1 MSIAEFIRESVL
13 RPRLQQTGCLVVYD
27 AEERYRDVCLSL
39 SSNELCVVDAS
50 TSSIESREQALAT
63 LRELGRPGT
72 SLQGLLV
79 YVPATA
85 PRTEDDKQGDP
96 FAIYAEAGAM
106 FPQDDG
112 DEYLSLCLRAKP
124 DHAAEIRKVFDTT
137 TGGPSF
143 AVIDAIGGGVD
154 WPQLRASLNAESS
167 REILRALLAP
177 TVHQRDALASQA
189 GWQQEAREF
198 LRASIGLDLKTRSKS
213 WSAIADELW
222 RYVLF
227 SEFAFDLP
235 VPLPEALQGVPHAP
249 DAARSV
255 IEDVC
260 TQLRT
265 DPIGR
270 ADYIERAQAIE
281 KDLHLEELC
290 EGFDDLGT
298 RDTFPFEERS
308 LMQAAIRGVA
318 TGDLDVTRRML
329 STREGSV
336 WAGSGESQAQW
347 ELVRAGMSLVEACE
361 DLERQLPT
369 NVRTQSDLIAFYLS
383 SLREA
388 DRLQR
393 EFEQAASDLLDPY
406 GLMQEVIEQAR
417 ARYRKLIEAVQGAFV
432 KHLDASGW
440 PPTGL
445 HANADTF
452 DRLVAE
458 PLKDDG
464 HKVAYIMVDAL
475 RYELGVAL
483 QKMLSED
490 GPAELEAA
498 YAQLPSV
505 TAVGMASLLPG
516 ARADLNLRQSN
527 GSLTPFLGESSVVNV
542 KQRMGYL
549 AQRYGD
555 RFAEL
560 TLTDFLRS
568 KTKVAGSVDLLVL
581 RSTEIDQH
589 LETNPETTL
598 TLIPSTLRSIRAAV
612 HKLRGLGFQEAVVV
626 TDHGFFLNA
635 SSGAGD
641 VGVKP
646 QGNWPVNAHDRL
658 LLGDGTPDVH
668 NSVMSAEKL
677 GVNGEFAQVALPRG
691 MVSYRSG
698 HLYFHGGASL
708 QEAVVP
714 ILVANLGGS
723 DTKEA
728 RHIVIEIAY
737 KNGATR
743 VTTRVPVIDVVLT
756 TDIYSEDK
764 TLEILLE
771 AHDSKGNVVGEP
783 RPGGDVNP
791 ASRAVTLV
799 PGKRTQVVMRMDEDY
814 SGAFKVVAL
823 NPTTLASYANLALE
837 TDYVE

>member
-27 AEERYRDVCLSL
+27 AEERYRDVCLGLASK
-39 SSNELCVVDAS
+39 ELCVVDAS
-50 TSSIESREQALAT
+50 ASSIESREQALAT
-63 LRELGRPGT
+63 LRELGRPGS
-72 SLQGLLV
+72 SLDGLLV
-79 YVPATA
+79 YVPGNA
-85 PRTEDDKQGDP
+85 PRTEDDKQKDP

-137 TGGPSF
+137 PGGPSF
-143 AVIDAIGGGVD
+143 AVIDAVGGGID
-154 WPQLRASLNAESS
+154 WPQLRASLKAESS

-177 TVHQRDALASQA
+177 SKHQRDALTSQE

-213 WSAIADELW
+213 WSTIADELW

-227 SEFAFDLP
+227 SEFVFDLP
-235 VPLPEALQGVPHAP
+235 VALPDALQGVPHAP
-249 DAARSV
+249 DTARSV

-290 EGFDDLGT
+290 AGIEDLGT

-308 LMQAAIRGVA
+308 LMQAAIRGLA
-318 TGDLDVTRRML
+318 NGDLDVTRRVL

-347 ELVRAGMSLVEACE
+347 ELVRAGMSLVETCE
-361 DLERQLPT
+361 DLERQLPA
-369 NVRTQSDLIAFYLS
+369 NVRTQGDLISFYLS

-393 EFEQAASDLLDPY
+393 EFEQAAGDLLDPY

-440 PPTGL
+440 PPSGL
-445 HANADTF
+445 NANADTF

-458 PLKDDG
+458 PLKDNG

-490 GPAELEAA
+490 GPVELEAA
-498 YAQLPSV
+498 YAQLPTI

-516 ARADLNLRQSN
+516 ARADLDLRQAN
-527 GSLTPFLGESSVVNV
+527 GALAPFLGETPVANV
-542 KQRMGYL
+542 QQRMAYL
-549 AQRYGD
+549 AKRYGD

-568 KTKVAGSVDLLVL
+568 KAKVADSVDLLVL

-598 TLIPSTLRSIRAAV
+598 RLIPTTLRSIRAAI

-646 QGNWPVNAHDRL
+646 QGNWSVNAHDRL
-658 LLGDGTPDVH
+658 LLGDGTPDAH
-668 NSVMSAEKL
+668 NLVVSAEKL
-677 GVNGEFAQVALPRG
+677 GVKGEFAQVAMPRG

-714 ILVANLGGS
+714 VLIASLG
-723 DTKEA
+723 DAETEET
-728 RHIVIEIAY
+728 RRIDIEIAY

-743 VTTRVPVIDVVLT
+743 VTTRVPVIDVTLMA
-756 TDIYSEDK
+756 DMFSQDR

-771 AHDSKGNVVGEP
+771 AQDGKGNVVGEP

-799 PGKRTQVVMRMDEDY
+799 PGKRTQVVMRMDEDFR
-814 SGAFKVVAL
+814 GAFKVVAL
-823 NPTTLASYANLALE
+823 NPTTLASYASLALE